1 MATDFT
7 ADEITRLRTLLTEDD
22 IRKVKLLYSQL
33 MDAGRIDDLAQLF
46 TDDAVCVFGKYGE
59 WNGRDEIRT
68 NFAAVDRDGHRGIP
82 FYAVHATTNHWV
94 ELTGPDTAIGRSYL
108 IDLVTDTPADGE
120 PIVWIGAYD
129 ETYRRVD
136 GSWLIERCVLQFLWP
151 KKDVSADFTEP
162 FERTAGS

>member
-7 ADEITRLRTLLTEDD
+7 ADEITRLRRLLAEDD

-33 MDAGRIDDLAQLF
+33 MDAGRIDDLAELF

-59 WNGRDEIRT
+59 WHGRDEIRT
-68 NFAAVDRDGHRGIP
+68 KFAAVDRDGHRGIA

-108 IDLVTDTPADGE
+108 IDLVTDTPPDGE

-162 FERTAGS
+162 FERTARG